1 MRRYVAGEDEEGA
14 MAVFD
19 LSEVAS
25 QRLLEGAEVRFVHS
39 ETMTIAYWTFEPD
52 VPLPE
57 HAHPHEQ
64 VTNVIEGV
72 FDLTVKGETTRLEA
86 GSVAV
91 IPPNVP
97 HAGRAVTAC
106 RVIDVFHPMREDYR

>member
-1 MRRYVAGEDEEGA
+1 MTVLK
-14 MAVFD
+14 
-19 LSEVAS
+19 LSTVAS
-25 QRLLEGAEVRFVHS
+25 QELLEGAEVRFVHAES
-39 ETMTIAYWTFEPD
+39 MTVAYWTFDPGIA
-52 VPLPE
+52 LPE

-72 FDLTVKGETTRLEA
+72 FDLTVNGKTTRLEA

-91 IPPNVP
+91 IPSNAT

-106 RVIDVFHPMREDYR
+106 RIIDVFHPVREDYR

>member
-1 MRRYVAGEDEEGA
+1 MDVLN
-14 MAVFD
+14 
-19 LSEVAS
+19 LSEVES
-25 QRLLEGAEVRFVHS
+25 RELLEGAEARFVHAD
-39 ETMTIAYWTFEPD
+39 TMTVAYWDFEPG

-72 FDLTVKGETTRLEA
+72 FDLTVNGRTTRLEA

-91 IPPNVP
+91 IPPNAV
-97 HAGRAVTAC
+97 HAGRAVTSC
-106 RVIDVFHPMREDYR
+106 RIIDVFHPVREDYR

>member
-1 MRRYVAGEDEEGA
+1 M
-14 MAVFD
+14 MILN

-25 QRLLEGAEVRFVHS
+25 RELLEGTEVRFVHG
-39 ETMTIAYWTFEPD
+39 ETMTVAYWSFEPG
-52 VPLPE
+52 VPLPL

-64 VTNVIEGV
+64 VTNVIKGV
-72 FDLTVKGETTRLEA
+72 FDLTVDGKTTRLEA

-91 IPPNVP
+91 IPPDVP

-106 RVIDVFHPMREDYR
+106 RIIDVFHPVREDYR